1 MYYACIQLT
10 WLYVFMIVL
19 AFFSPSPLV
28 FMHKRMQN
36 PKKEKRA
43 NIHVA
48 RHVLI
53 GFYAYEKSQEKRSR
67 KVEEINE

>member
-1 MYYACIQLT
+1 
-10 WLYVFMIVL
+10 
-19 AFFSPSPLV
+19 
-28 FMHKRMQN
+28 MHKRMQN
-36 PKKEKRA
+36 LKKEKRA